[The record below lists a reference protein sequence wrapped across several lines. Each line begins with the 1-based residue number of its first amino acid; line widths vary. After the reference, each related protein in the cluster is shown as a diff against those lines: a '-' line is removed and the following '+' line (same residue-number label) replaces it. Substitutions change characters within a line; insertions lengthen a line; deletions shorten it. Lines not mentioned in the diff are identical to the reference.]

1 MRNYGGRECSI
12 RLDTDS
18 RLPGAGGFDGVA
30 RQASIRF
37 SGLAFDKLLG
47 YAFAIIITKTYGPA
61 DLGFYIVGVGLI
73 EVLLSLTRLGQDQ
86 AAVRAVAG
94 LVAAGKR
101 VEIKGVLRTSL
112 AFTIPPAV
120 AVAALVLVVDHRLA
134 AALSRP
140 NLAYFLGFAVVS
152 LPAANVA
159 DSFLWIS
166 EGLGRQKYLT
176 LVRMVLE
183 PTVKTALSLALFLA
197 LGSVAGAQSLGL
209 AYTAS
214 IVVSAACAYF
224 VYRRVVLPLTPGR
237 PTEPNA
243 AELLR
248 VGLPICGL
256 SVLTRLLGRAEV
268 FLIFTLISARATA
281 HFIVA
286 QRTALLTTMI
296 ALAVDAAFRPAMASA
311 LTRGLHN
318 ELRHQFSSVS
328 RRILMLCLPACV
340 VLVCFPSRVMA
351 VVGDQ
356 FVGAAPVVALI
367 TIGTVA
373 SFIAGPSAS
382 ALVMAGRSRISLANG
397 LVAGGLGLAL
407 DIMLIPRFGLFGAG
421 VAQCGSMV
429 VSNFLNAC
437 SARRLLGV
445 SGVGRDHLR
454 LLIPITVAAAAGM
467 LMNALAPANKYSAL
481 ALIGIS
487 VLVAYALSVAAV
499 GVTPEDKRLARDL
512 FAGRQRREFTSTRE
526 ARD

>member
-1 MRNYGGRECSI
+1 MTSSI
-12 RLDTDS
+12 LS
-18 RLPGAGGFDGVA
+18 GSENFGVVA

-47 YAFAIIITKTYGPA
+47 YFFAIIVTKTYGPA
-61 DLGFYIVGVGLI
+61 DFGLYLFGVGLI

-86 AAVRAVAG
+86 AVVRAVAS
-94 LVAAGKR
+94 LHAAGKR
-101 VEIKGVLRTSL
+101 VEIKGVLRTAL
-112 AFTIPPAV
+112 AFTLPPAV
-120 AVAALVLVVDHRLA
+120 AVAGLVLVVDHRLA
-134 AALSRP
+134 AALGHP
-140 NLAYFLGFAVVS
+140 NLAYFLGFAALS
-152 LPAANVA
+152 LPAANLA

-183 PTVKTALSLALFLA
+183 PAVKTALSLALFLA
-197 LGSVAGAQSLGL
+197 LGRAAGAQSLGL

-214 IVVSAACAYF
+214 IIVSAASAYL
-224 VYRRVVLPLTPGR
+224 VYRRVVLPLAPGR
-237 PTEPNA
+237 PTEPHA

-248 VGLPICGL
+248 VGLPIGGL
-256 SVLTRLLGRAEV
+256 SVLTRLLARAEV
-268 FLIFTLISARATA
+268 FLIFTLVSARATA

-296 ALAVDAAFRPAMASA
+296 ALSFDAAFRPAMAHA
-311 LTRGLHN
+311 LTDGLHD
-318 ELRHQFSSVS
+318 ELKHQFSNVS
-328 RRILMLCLPACV
+328 RRVLMLCLPACV
-340 VLVCFPSRVMA
+340 VLACFPSRVMA

-356 FVGAAPVVALI
+356 FVGVAPVVTLI

-382 ALVMAGRSRISLANG
+382 ALVMAGHSRVALANG
-397 LVAGGLGLAL
+397 LVAGALGLAL
-407 DIMLIPRFGLFGAG
+407 DIILIPRFGLFGAG

-454 LLIPITVAAAAGM
+454 LLIPIIAAAAAGM
-467 LMNALAPANKYSAL
+467 LMNALGPANKYSAL

-487 VLVAYALSVAAV
+487 VLVAYTLCVAAV
-499 GVTPEDKRLARDL
+499 GVTPEDRRVVRDI
-512 FAGRQRREFTSTRE
+512 FAGRQRREFNAARK